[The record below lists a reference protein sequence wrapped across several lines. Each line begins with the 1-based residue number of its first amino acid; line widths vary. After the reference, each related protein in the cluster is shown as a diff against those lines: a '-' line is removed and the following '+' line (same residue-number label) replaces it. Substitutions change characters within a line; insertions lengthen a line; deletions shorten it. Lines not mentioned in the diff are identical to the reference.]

1 MCFFLY
7 IAPLSKNNVRW
18 LIYSCR
24 MWRLTPYTAKGRSTR
39 CLLLGLCGMVSCTS
53 LYAHPLW
60 QNCHSGWACAR
71 GRWHDVAPSGIRP
84 SWPCN
89 FWVENR
95 GHLESGKSN
104 GLEFP
109 CHRNQTSEMRSGM
122 LWKAGWDLIGSGV
135 VGVGMML
142 AQQSAE
148 TRHSQSE
155 ILLTGSGGWDGSPV
169 RRGDKD
175 QGGLPPCPVG
185 KRRSRCWLPRLQ
197 PPKPR
202 LPLSPLEELAFILLR
217 SPQLSVK
224 ETKSKLI

>member
-1 MCFFLY
+1 MCFFIY

-24 MWRLTPYTAKGRSTR
+24 MWRLTPYTAKGRNAR

-53 LYAHPLW
+53 LYAHPPW

-71 GRWHDVAPSGIRP
+71 GRWHDVAPSGHRP

-109 CHRNQTSEMRSGM
+109 CRRNQTSEMRSGM
-122 LWKAGWDLIGSGV
+122 LWKAGWDLIGSEV

-142 AQQSAE
+142 AK
-148 TRHSQSE
+148 TRHRVNRRYYWLDLEAEMVPLWEEE
-155 ILLTGSGGWDGSPV
+155 IRTKAGFLLV
-169 RRGDKD
+169 
-175 QGGLPPCPVG
+175 PVG
-185 KRRSRCWLPRLQ
+185 KWRSRCWLPRLR
-197 PPKPR
+197 PPKPW
-202 LPLSPLEELAFILLR
+202 LPLSPLEELSFILLR

-224 ETKSKLI
+224 GTKSKLI